1 MGGKSRICLT
11 KYLPNLED
19 PNARIA
25 VFRQTHPELLRPGG
39 LIDESH
45 HIYPYLNGQWGSQKK
60 KWTFPSGAT
69 ISFSAIVSFSIRF
82 FFNISSALFSA
93 FFILFELLNGIAGN
107 QAQFKMIDLRLIF
120 VMLFGSTYGINYG
133 IAAAA
138 AESLSL
144 IRAFEAEGSSWYVL
158 FYEPSNWIPFIF
170 YFAVGA
176 ICGYIRMKNRDN
188 VQFIKEENNL
198 ATPRGFEP
206 L

>member
-1 MGGKSRICLT
+1 MRAA
-11 KYLPNLED
+11 EF
-19 PNARIA
+19 A
-25 VFRQTHPELLRPGG
+25 
-39 LIDESH
+39 
-45 HIYPYLNGQWGSQKK
+45 
-60 KWTFPSGAT
+60 
-69 ISFSAIVSFSIRF
+69 
-82 FFNISSALFSA
+82 A

-120 VMLFGSTYGINYG
+120 VVLFGSTYGINYG

-176 ICGYIRMKNRDN
+176 ICGYIRMKNKNN
-188 VQFIKEENNL
+188 VNL
-198 ATPRGFEP
+198 LKKKMICFRRNFFLPVKCIRKP
-206 L
+206 